1 MRLHH
6 ERIDG
11 KGFLKKKEEEIPLCC
26 KIISI
31 CDTFDLMV
39 TSNLLYPRMSHKD
52 ALEKLYSFVEKKKI
66 NRRKRFDKQILDVFI
81 ATLKEE
87 NNFPDMNEI
96 VKNL

>member
-1 MRLHH
+1 M
-6 ERIDG
+6 
-11 KGFLKKKEEEIPLCC
+11 K
-26 KIISI
+26 
-31 CDTFDLMV
+31 
-39 TSNLLYPRMSHKD
+39 
-52 ALEKLYSFVEKKKI
+52 KKKI